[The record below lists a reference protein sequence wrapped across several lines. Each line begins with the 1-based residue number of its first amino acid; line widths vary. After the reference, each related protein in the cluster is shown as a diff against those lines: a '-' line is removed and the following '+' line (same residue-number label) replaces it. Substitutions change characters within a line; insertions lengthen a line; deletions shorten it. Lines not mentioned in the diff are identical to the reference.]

1 MKTCILSY
9 HWKLDICN
17 YEAFIKHRIVSIVK
31 VVPTKM
37 LSSFW
42 GGAIAP
48 AVPIA
53 FPSVLVTCF
62 SLSICLVQLLYINPC
77 FTYLIPTEWLVVVS
91 LASISFNK
99 SVVLLFLYIF
109 LNFPGMQKAK
119 LALKMFL
126 TIFFTQSSD

>member
-53 FPSVLVTCF
+53 FPSMD
-62 SLSICLVQLLYINPC
+62 
-77 FTYLIPTEWLVVVS
+77 E
-91 LASISFNK
+91 
-99 SVVLLFLYIF
+99 
-109 LNFPGMQKAK
+109 AK
-119 LALKMFL
+119 FEADERKFHKMWD
-126 TIFFTQSSD
+126 T

>member
-53 FPSVLVTCF
+53 FPSVEMGMV
-62 SLSICLVQLLYINPC
+62 ICLFKQGILDVIWLCTILKSFSHLWSGITHGVTGLTNGNKTREDSTLASSWTGKIKYP
-77 FTYLIPTEWLVVVS
+77 TYLLHSNT
-91 LASISFNK
+91 
-99 SVVLLFLYIF
+99 YY
-109 LNFPGMQKAK
+109 
-119 LALKMFL
+119 
-126 TIFFTQSSD
+126 

>member
-1 MKTCILSY
+1 MKTCLLLY

-17 YEAFIKHRIVSIVK
+17 YEAFIKHKIVSIVK

-53 FPSVLVTCF
+53 FPSVSVGEHLEP
-62 SLSICLVQLLYINPC
+62 IGGEGAPR
-77 FTYLIPTEWLVVVS
+77 
-91 LASISFNK
+91 ASREGGLRAHREGGRQEPLEGGHQEPI
-99 SVVLLFLYIF
+99 
-109 LNFPGMQKAK
+109 A
-119 LALKMFL
+119 
-126 TIFFTQSSD
+126 

>member
-9 HWKLDICN
+9 HN

-31 VVPTKM
+31 ALPTKM

-53 FPSVLVTCF
+53 FPFLLETLVMVMAIWWDKF
-62 SLSICLVQLLYINPC
+62 SS
-77 FTYLIPTEWLVVVS
+77 TH
-91 LASISFNK
+91 
-99 SVVLLFLYIF
+99 
-109 LNFPGMQKAK
+109 KA
-119 LALKMFL
+119 L
-126 TIFFTQSSD
+126 TQ